1 MNSHKTKNGRVS
13 AGLLILLILALL
25 SNFNSQNIY
34 LIDDERIPLAQS
46 VGTVFHLR
54 KDFGAKGDGVHND
67 TAALQ
72 TAVNALKEGDTLYI
86 EPGRYLIDRLNI
98 IRRNVAIIGS
108 KDSVLLCANVIH
120 TFVSVRGEG
129 IRIEGISIDGANK
142 AARALSVFRNSRNI
156 SIINTHVSNVF
167 NNGQSFVVAGI
178 KIYGD
183 TSDILID
190 GCTVSNVS
198 TTVNGV
204 IGDSHGAS
212 RGIMITP
219 FRGGGEGDSVNVTV
233 QNSVI
238 SDIGPRE
245 DGDGIV
251 VASDGLDQGDVVA
264 TIQNNQFNNCAKR
277 AIKIH
282 GGRVIVRENTINNHF
297 PGRHADRTDGMYS
310 AISVYGS
317 NVSILDNL
325 IRGTS
330 YFRPI
335 EVCGRLNSLRNIT
348 VNNNSISVG
357 ENNTV
362 LPHRGV
368 INFLGT
374 YDAVEVVGNSLV
386 NGNTGIYFRNR
397 GTNITV
403 SENKIHNMSGI
414 GIDFC
419 SFQYQL
425 FDNIL
430 LSENNIR
437 AMRSAI
443 NFGAGR
449 NFRLRGNNFFA
460 SRRVGG
466 SGRFVEI

>member
-34 LIDDERIPLAQS
+34 MIDDERIPLAQS
-46 VGTVFHLR
+46 VGIDYHLR
-54 KDFGAKGDGVHND
+54 RDFGAKGDGVHND

-72 TAVNALKEGDTLYI
+72 AAVNALKEGDTLYI

-98 IRRNVAIIGS
+98 IRRNVTITGS
-108 KDSVLLCANVIH
+108 KDSILLCANVIH

-167 NNGQSFVVAGI
+167 NNGQALVVAGI

-233 QNSVI
+233 QNNVI

-251 VASDGLDQGDVVA
+251 VASDGADQGAVVA

-297 PGRHADRTDGMYS
+297 PGRNADWTDGMYS

-335 EVCGRLNSLRNIT
+335 DIEGRDLRNIA
-348 VNNNSISVG
+348 VNNNRITVG
-357 ENNTV
+357 ENSTV
-362 LPHRGV
+362 LPFRGV
-368 INFLGT
+368 INFHGT
-374 YDAVEVVGNSLV
+374 YDTVEVTGNSLL
-386 NGNTGIYFRNR
+386 NGNMGIYFRNR

-414 GIDFC
+414 GINFDG
-419 SFQYQL
+419 FQYQL

-430 LSENNIR
+430 LSRNNIH

-443 NFGAGR
+443 NFGAGQ
-449 NFRLRGNNFFA
+449 NFRLMSNNFLA

-466 SGRFVEI
+466 RGRFVEI